1 MLRRK
6 SYLQKKPKDV
16 YGLKPKRIQRV
27 KKRRKKGEIAK
38 LKEQLEALQKQVVIK
53 LYGTLCYTH
62 MPSPADT
69 KTKQLGHMPWARV
82 ELSQTC
88 IYDYRFTRIQC
99 GQCNGFGQ
107 GMSMT
112 AKRRMEEEGI
122 DLEEMWAL
130 NLATKGK
137 VHPKQFYVD
146 KIQEYSLLLESG
158 GNPTA
163 SI

>member
-1 MLRRK
+1 MIKRK
-6 SYLQKKPKDV
+6 FRPKEFKP
-16 YGLKPKRIQRV
+16 R
-27 KKRRKKGEIAK
+27 KRRKKSSLRK

-62 MPSPADT
+62 MPVPTDT

-112 AKRRMEEEGI
+112 ARQRMIAEGI
-122 DLEEMWAL
+122 DIDAMWAL
-130 NLATKGK
+130 NVATKGK

-146 KIQEYSLLLESG
+146 KIAEYQSILLST
-158 GNPTA
+158 PQ
-163 SI
+163 